1 MNDAAPAIRP
11 IDLTGIDAA
20 HPEGET
26 TAHRVGVAAAETAAG
41 VTGVHH
47 LGGTAARALD
57 AASRAIRGTSTGPG
71 VTVSEEAGDTVI
83 DIDLVVEYPTPVQD
97 VVDETREQVA
107 RAARQIAAGSVR
119 VNIRETDVHGPFDD
133 EQSPAGAALE
143 RAKDAGSD
151 ALEKTKAAGSEGLEK
166 AKGAGSEA
174 SDRARD
180 AGDRIQDAS
189 ADAAARAQDAGSRA
203 ADAAKEIGAEAA
215 DRAKAAGAVLADSA
229 KADVEET
236 RDAAE
241 ERDERAAA
249 DSADD
254 AADFDTYATHAG
266 PAPEVTVVVDGHG
279 DGTTRVEVDGP
290 ATVEVQGDRVEVDG
304 AAVPRD
310 DAEAAD
316 RS

>member
-26 TAHRVGVAAAETAAG
+26 AAQRIGVAAAETAAG

-71 VTVSEEAGDTVI
+71 VTVSEEVGGTVI

-107 RAARQIAAGSVR
+107 RAARQIASGDVR
-119 VNIRETDVHGPFDD
+119 VNIRVTDVHGPFDD

-151 ALEKTKAAGSEGLEK
+151 ALDKAKAAGSEGLEK
-166 AKGAGSEA
+166 AKAAGSVA
-174 SDRARD
+174 ADRARD

-189 ADAAARAQDAGSRA
+189 ADAASRAQDAGSRA
-203 ADAAKEIGAEAA
+203 ADAAKEIGSEVA

-236 RDAAE
+236 QEAAQ
-241 ERDERAAA
+241 ERHAA
-249 DSADD
+249 D
-254 AADFDTYATHAG
+254 ADFDTYAEQAG
-266 PAPEVTVVVDGHG
+266 SAPEVTVIVEG
-279 DGTTRVEVDGP
+279 DGDGATRVEVDGP

-304 AAVPRD
+304 TATTRD
-310 DAEAAD
+310 TAAD
-316 RS
+316 DSHA